1 LETTYL
7 RTLIE
12 TVAEGSVSRAAERVF
27 VTPSAVSRRIKFL
40 EDLFGCPLLDRS
52 GPALKPTEAG
62 RLVLEKAT
70 EILAIEREL
79 MKRLRGVGDMKSISF
94 CCTPAF
100 GIAYLPGILKNI
112 MSGDA
117 KPENLNILFGT
128 TDDVVRR
135 LMEHLVDIA
144 VLERCGIFELK
155 EYQEYPLPDEE
166 MVFVSAPGL
175 GIESGAVRLDAL
187 APFRIFVQ
195 SVRCCSR
202 ILLDG
207 NLRRLGENLD
217 RFGGIIA
224 CENLQVII
232 NAVANGGGTAFLSS
246 GVVRGML
253 DDETLRAH
261 YVDGFAHNVKRTL
274 VVRKSF
280 RPDMRCAVFLD
291 AVFSAFNL
299 DTPPTLSVG
308 KQGAFVPP
316 SASRRK
322 PGDTGSCPVSSV

>member
-1 LETTYL
+1 METTYL

-12 TVAEGSVSRAAERVF
+12 TVAKGSVSRAAERLF

-40 EDLFGCPLLDRS
+40 EDLCGCPLLDRS

-70 EILAIEREL
+70 EILAIEQEL
-79 MKRLRGVGDMKSISF
+79 MKRLRGVGDRRLISF

-112 MSGDA
+112 MLGNA

-128 TDDVVRR
+128 PDDTVRR

-144 VLERCGIFELK
+144 VLERCEIFDLK
-155 EYQEYPLPDEE
+155 DYEEYPLPDEKI
-166 MVFVSAPGL
+166 VFVSAPGL

-195 SVRCCSR
+195 GDRCCSR

-207 NLRRLGENLD
+207 NLRRLGGNLD
-217 RFGGIIA
+217 GFGGIIT

-232 NAVANGGGTAFLSS
+232 DAVAGGGGIAFLSR
-246 GVVRGML
+246 GVVRELL
-253 DDETLRAH
+253 DDEVLRAH

-299 DTPPTLSVG
+299 DTPPMLPAE
-308 KQGAFVPP
+308 KQRA
-316 SASRRK
+316 
-322 PGDTGSCPVSSV
+322 